1 MSLIQRG
8 YGQEYAGWRA
18 DPQGKPAI
26 AHGSKVK
33 VRLQHPG
40 GWFVDRVPAWI
51 RWATVEPNKMGAKYD
66 GIFWDPPASERH
78 AWWAHEESHHQ
89 EEGTAFGRLC
99 CQLTHWGGV

>member
-1 MSLIQRG
+1 MIGLVQSKASLMQRG
-8 YGQEYAGWRA
+8 CGQEDVGWGA

-26 AHGSKVK
+26 AHGSRVK

-66 GIFWDPPASERH
+66 GIFWDPPSSERH
-78 AWWAHEESHHQ
+78 AWWAPKQ
-89 EEGTAFGRLC
+89 GTAFGMAYVVSSRI
-99 CQLTHWGGV
+99 